1 MTAKDIIIF
10 AGVAGAGKTDAR
22 SITRELIEQ
31 QGFTCRLISDGETL
45 VSVVEE
51 DQEKN
56 WHVCPHEHEGN
67 PAFCI
72 THQYPLDEA
81 VRRWVA
87 QVPPAQERQIS
98 LVEVARGVGS
108 RYPELDLSF
117 GRLLESNLVPQE
129 IWQRSVMVYV
139 RTPRYLRF
147 AWNEERR
154 QNPRSQLGEV
164 SFFVPPLAMETL
176 FGASDF
182 KGRLLPGLREM
193 GVPTYVIENNTEGF
207 ALFRRNVEGVASQIL
222 RTHLPKEGQFRV
234 NKERGQ

>member
-1 MTAKDIIIF
+1 MTAKDIFIF
-10 AGVAGAGKTDAR
+10 AGVAGAGKTAAR
-22 SITRELIEQ
+22 SITRELMEQ
-31 QGFTCRLISDGETL
+31 HGFTCQLISDSETL
-45 VSVVEE
+45 VSIVEE
-51 DQEKN
+51 DQERN
-56 WHVCPHEHEGN
+56 WHVRPHEDEGN

-87 QVPPAQERQIS
+87 QVPAAQERQIS

-117 GRLLESNLVPQE
+117 GKLLEGNLVPKE
-129 IWQRSVMVYV
+129 IWERSVMVYV

-147 AWNEERR
+147 AWNENR
-154 QNPRSQLGEV
+154 QANPRSQLGEV

-182 KGRLLPGLREM
+182 RGRLLPGLKEM

-207 ALFRRNVEGVASQIL
+207 DLFRRNVEGVALQIL
-222 RTHLPKEGQFRV
+222 QRHLLREGQSCS
-234 NKERGQ
+234 KERR